1 MSRRSRRVTAED
13 YIHWLEYQLRDE
25 HSNWKHSYWGVTE
38 AMFARPFVQI
48 VPLDGNRMADGMD
61 LRVDYARLENIRPT
75 LMPNLGPCSFL
86 EVLVGLSRRLA
97 FIGGG
102 QAPGW
107 AWHLMTNLELDLMSD
122 PLTRPKERKVQ
133 GIMDTVIN
141 RTYSPDGTGGFFPLV
156 RVEDDQTQIELWY
169 QMNTYIQELHSER

>member
-1 MSRRSRRVTAED
+1 MSPRNKRVTAED
-13 YIHWLEYQLRDE
+13 YIRWLEAQLRDE
-25 HSNWKHSYWGVTE
+25 HSNWDHSYEGVTIT
-38 AMFARPFVQI
+38 MFNKPFVQI
-48 VPLDGNRMADGMD
+48 IAMDDNRMADGMD
-61 LRVDYARLENIRPT
+61 LRVDYARLEHIRPT

-86 EVLVGLSRRLA
+86 EVLIALSRRLA

-107 AWHLMTNLELDLMSD
+107 AWHLMTNLELDLMVD
-122 PLTRPKERKVQ
+122 PLTRSKERKVQ
-133 GIMDTVIN
+133 RIMDTVIN

-156 RVEDDQTQIELWY
+156 RAEDDQTQVEIWY